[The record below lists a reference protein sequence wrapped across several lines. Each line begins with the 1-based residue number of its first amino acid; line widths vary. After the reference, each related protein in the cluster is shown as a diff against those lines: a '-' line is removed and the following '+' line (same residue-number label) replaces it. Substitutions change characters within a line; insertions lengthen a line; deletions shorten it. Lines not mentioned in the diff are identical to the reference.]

1 MSLRPRRR
9 PWLAVGGLLAMVSAA
24 GAFSLV
30 YLGSDTR
37 VPVLVVARPVAVGQ
51 ELASADLRVVR
62 LVPAPGVEVVRA
74 GDVSAVVGHTAAV
87 PLVAG
92 SLLTA
97 GELGPVS
104 WPPAGQAVVAVPAK
118 SGRLAAGVG
127 PGTHVMVVSV
137 TPAGAGVGQGTGGQP
152 ALNVAG
158 VVVAVTAGVDGA
170 GTSVVSL
177 LLPKDS
183 AAVVAG
189 TSADLSIVLARG

>member
-1 MSLRPRRR
+1 
-9 PWLAVGGLLAMVSAA
+9 MVSAA

-74 GDVSAVVGHTAAV
+74 GDISAVVGHTAAV

-104 WPPAGQAVVAVPAK
+104 WPPAGQAVVAAPVK

-127 PGTHVMVVSV
+127 PGTHVVVVSV
-137 TPAGAGVGQGTGGQP
+137 TPAGTGAGQGTAGQP